1 MEFKTKF
8 SHLNKTDM
16 QNIKGGSYCTMRECQ
31 DSEGCYTEI
40 TQHNDD
46 GTLTVTIVNDDWI
59 A

>member
-1 MEFKTKF
+1 
-8 SHLNKTDM
+8 M

-46 GTLTVTIVNDDWI
+46 GTLTVTIVNGDWI